1 MRLTSRKARQGRA
14 IELSMTSMIDVIFLL
29 LIFFMLNVGFHQAER
44 ELESGLQGQSSGK
57 SSTDLEPVIVE
68 IVNTGGGYVFQLGNR
83 SIDRAEEL
91 TRVLRL
97 FARTSESAFVRVRD
111 DSPFSMVAA
120 AIQACHDAGFR
131 GVTYV
136 ADTDAD

>member
-1 MRLTSRKARQGRA
+1 MRLTSRKKVGHGRA
-14 IELSMTSMIDVIFLL
+14 MELSMTSMIDVIFLL

-44 ELESGLQGQSSGK
+44 ELESGLQGQSSGR

-68 IVNTGGGYVFQLGNR
+68 IVNPGGGYVFQLGNR

-97 FARTSESAFVRVRD
+97 FARTSEGTS
-111 DSPFSMVAA
+111 
-120 AIQACHDAGFR
+120 
-131 GVTYV
+131 
-136 ADTDAD
+136 